1 MLHQI
6 RTLSVLWQLVA
17 PGGFFVV
24 EDLESSYLPQFY
36 PGGGPRG
43 TKNTTVAYF
52 KDILDSQQQRYCEN
66 PADAPCELLPN
77 MRSMECWY
85 LACIFIKKPAA

>member
-24 EDLESSYLPQFY
+24 EDLESSYLASY

-43 TKNTTVAYF
+43 TKKNTIAYF
-52 KDILDSQQQRYCEN
+52 KDIMDSMMQRYCED

-85 LACIFIKKPAA
+85 LACIFFKKPAI